1 MARAKAD
8 STLTSE
14 LFTPRIYKPN
24 QGRVVR
30 QVTAVAVAIVFVATA
45 WRLRAAVLID
55 QAPGLATGIPAAI
68 AVLGVWFAF
77 RLVNWPVFA
86 NFLVSVEAELDK
98 VTWADWT
105 YLKRATAVVIT
116 TMFVLGIY
124 LFLCDVVWQQLFG
137 YIGFLDLDAL
147 GD

>member
-8 STLTSE
+8 STLTAE

-30 QVTAVAVAIVFVATA
+30 
-45 WRLRAAVLID
+45 
-55 QAPGLATGIPAAI
+55 
-68 AVLGVWFAF
+68 

-105 YLKRATAVVIT
+105 YLKRATAVVIV

-137 YIGFLDLDAL
+137 FVGFLDLEAL